1 MKKALIIFLFINLQC
16 TSQNKIK
23 MSNSNNIQVSISA
36 GPGKNMLNGTVS
48 SILTVTNNTHQDIDI
63 LLFYPNPNDLSF
75 NSQSSLVKMKE
86 RVWNESERSVP
97 IKVSSGGS
105 YQVTYFLNRYFDF
118 LKEGVVKINYSLE
131 LFISI
136 EGSLLKNITYNG
148 DFNIKI
154 DKDSKDEIQKQFLY
168 YQANLKSENRKI
180 KSEAEEALIYLN
192 PTNEKVE

>member
-1 MKKALIIFLFINLQC
+1 MEKVLIIFLFINLQC

-36 GPGKNMLNGTVS
+36 GQGKNMLNGTVTAV
-48 SILTVTNNTHQDIDI
+48 LTITNNTHQDISI
-63 LLFYPNPNDLSF
+63 LLFYPNPSDLSF

-86 RVWNESERSVP
+86 SVWNESERSVP
-97 IKVSSGGS
+97 IKISSGRS
-105 YQVTYFLNRYFDF
+105 YQITYFLNRYFDF

-136 EGSLLKNITYNG
+136 EGSLPKNSTYNG
-148 DFNIKI
+148 EFNIKI
-154 DKDSKDEIQKQFLY
+154 DKGSKDEIQKQFLY
-168 YQANLKSENRKI
+168 YQTNLKSENRKI

-192 PTNEKVE
+192 PQMKR